1 VSICGF
7 QLYFRINV
15 SHKLK
20 EDKEKYDLV
29 YQVVGYALEVINEL
43 GHGLREKTYEK
54 GLIVEFKNN
63 SIRFSQQKIYS
74 VYYKN
79 VHIDDY
85 IPDLLVNDE
94 LIVEI
99 KVAEKI
105 CDEHIGQVINYLKI
119 SGCSLGLILNFK
131 HPKLEWKR
139 VILTE
144 NKSNRK

>member
-1 VSICGF
+1 MNTNKHEF
-7 QLYFRINV
+7 KNN
-15 SHKLK
+15 
-20 EDKEKYDLV
+20 DLV
-29 YQVVGYALEVINEL
+29 YQVVGCAMEVINEL

-54 GLIVEFKNN
+54 ALVVEFKRNN
-63 SIRFSQQKIYS
+63 ILFSQQKIYR

-85 IPDLLVNDE
+85 IPDLLVNDG

-99 KVAEKI
+99 KVVENI

-131 HPKLEWKR
+131 HSKLEWKR
-139 VILTE
+139 VIYTKGE
-144 NKSNRK
+144 AS

>member
-1 VSICGF
+1 MNTNKHEF
-7 QLYFRINV
+7 KNN
-15 SHKLK
+15 
-20 EDKEKYDLV
+20 DLV
-29 YQVVGYALEVINEL
+29 YQVVGCAMEVFNEL

-54 GLIVEFKNN
+54 ALIVEFKTNN
-63 SIRFSQQKIYS
+63 ILFSQQKIYR

-85 IPDLLVNDE
+85 IPDLLVNDR

-99 KVAEKI
+99 KVVENI

-119 SGCSLGLILNFK
+119 SGCSMGLILNFK

-144 NKSNRK
+144 NKSNHELTRIHTK

>member
-1 VSICGF
+1 M
-7 QLYFRINV
+7 NTNK
-15 SHKLK
+15 HELK
-20 EDKEKYDLV
+20 NNDLG
-29 YQVVGYALEVINEL
+29 YRVVGCAMEVINEL

-54 GLIVEFKNN
+54 ALIVEFKRNN
-63 SIRFSQQKIYS
+63 VLFSQQKVYG

-85 IPDLLVNDE
+85 IPDLLVNNE

-99 KVAEKI
+99 KVVEKI

-131 HPKLEWKR
+131 HSKLEWKR
-139 VILTE
+139 VIYTQGE
-144 NKSNRK
+144 AS

>member
-1 VSICGF
+1 
-7 QLYFRINV
+7 
-15 SHKLK
+15 LK
-20 EDKEKYDLV
+20 KEEHDLV
-29 YQVVGYALEVINEL
+29 YQVVGYAMEVINEL

-94 LIVEI
+94 LIIEI
-99 KVAEKI
+99 KVVEKI

-131 HPKLEWKR
+131 HPKLQWKR

-144 NKSNRK
+144 NKTNHE

>member
-1 VSICGF
+1 M
-7 QLYFRINV
+7 LTDKNIN
-15 SHKLK
+15 
-20 EDKEKYDLV
+20 DLA
-29 YQVVGYALEVINEL
+29 YQVVGCAMEVINEL

-54 GLIVEFKNN
+54 ALIVEFKRNN
-63 SIRFSQQKIYS
+63 FLFSQQKIYR
-74 VYYKN
+74 VYYKK

-99 KVAEKI
+99 KVVENI

-131 HPKLEWKR
+131 HSKLEWKR
-139 VILTE
+139 VILTGD
-144 NKSNRK
+144 NVS

>member
-1 VSICGF
+1 MNTNKHESE
-7 QLYFRINV
+7 N
-15 SHKLK
+15 
-20 EDKEKYDLV
+20 DDLV
-29 YQVVGYALEVINEL
+29 YQVVGCAMEVINQL

-54 GLIVEFKNN
+54 ALIVDFKINN
-63 SIRFSQQKIYS
+63 ILFSQQKIYRI
-74 VYYKN
+74 YYKN

-85 IPDLLVNDE
+85 IPDLLVNDR

-99 KVAEKI
+99 KVVENI

-144 NKSNRK
+144 NKSNHE

>member
-1 VSICGF
+1 M
-7 QLYFRINV
+7 NTNT
-15 SHKLK
+15 HELK
-20 EDKEKYDLV
+20 NNDFV
-29 YQVVGYALEVINEL
+29 YQVVGYAMEVINEL

-54 GLIVEFKNN
+54 ALIVELKRNN
-63 SIRFSQQKIYS
+63 ILFSQQKVYR

-85 IPDLLVNDE
+85 IPDLLVNDG

-99 KVAEKI
+99 KVAENI

-131 HPKLEWKR
+131 HSKLEWKR
-139 VILTE
+139 VIHTE
-144 NKSNRK
+144 GEAS

>member
-1 VSICGF
+1 MNTNKHEF
-7 QLYFRINV
+7 KNN
-15 SHKLK
+15 
-20 EDKEKYDLV
+20 DLV
-29 YQVVGYALEVINEL
+29 YQVVGCAMEVINEL

-54 GLIVEFKNN
+54 ALIIEFKTNN
-63 SIRFSQQKIYS
+63 IIFSQQKVYR

-85 IPDLLVNDE
+85 IPDLLVNDR

-99 KVAEKI
+99 KVVENI

-131 HPKLEWKR
+131 HSKLEWKR
-139 VILTE
+139 VIYTKGE
-144 NKSNRK
+144 AS

>member
-1 VSICGF
+1 M
-7 QLYFRINV
+7 NTNK
-15 SHKLK
+15 HELK
-20 EDKEKYDLV
+20 NNYLG
-29 YQVVGYALEVINEL
+29 YRVVGCAMEVINEL

-54 GLIVEFKNN
+54 ALIVEFKRNN
-63 SIRFSQQKIYS
+63 VLFSQQKVYG

-85 IPDLLVNDE
+85 IPDLLVNNE

-99 KVAEKI
+99 KVVEKI

-131 HPKLEWKR
+131 HSKLEWKR
-139 VILTE
+139 VIYTQGE
-144 NKSNRK
+144 AS

>member
-1 VSICGF
+1 MNTNKHEF
-7 QLYFRINV
+7 KNN
-15 SHKLK
+15 
-20 EDKEKYDLV
+20 DMV
-29 YQVVGYALEVINEL
+29 YQVVGCEMEVMNEL
-43 GHGLREKTYEK
+43 GHGLREKTYERA
-54 GLIVEFKNN
+54 LTVEFDRNN
-63 SIRFSQQKIYS
+63 IQCAQQK
-74 VYYKN
+74 VFKVFYKD

-85 IPDLLVNDE
+85 IPDLLVSDD

-99 KVAEKI
+99 KVAENI

-144 NKSNRK
+144 NKSNHG

>member
-1 VSICGF
+1 VPPD
-7 QLYFRINV
+7 N
-15 SHKLK
+15 KNN
-20 EDKEKYDLV
+20 DLV
-29 YQVVGYALEVINEL
+29 YQVVGCAMEVINEL

-54 GLIVEFKNN
+54 ALIVEFKRKNFL
-63 SIRFSQQKIYS
+63 FSQQKIYR
-74 VYYKN
+74 VFYKN

-99 KVAEKI
+99 KVVENI

-131 HPKLEWKR
+131 HSKLEWKR
-139 VILTE
+139 VIYTVIE
-144 NKSNRK
+144 AS

>member
-1 VSICGF
+1 MNADI
-7 QLYFRINV
+7 
-15 SHKLK
+15 HKLK
-20 EDKEKYDLV
+20 EEEHDLV
-29 YQVVGYALEVINEL
+29 YQVVGCAMEVINEL

-54 GLIVEFKNN
+54 GLIVEFQRTD
-63 SIRFSQQKIYS
+63 IFFSQQKVYE

-85 IPDLLVNDE
+85 IPDLLVKDE

-99 KVAEKI
+99 KVAERI

-119 SGCSLGLILNFK
+119 SRCSLGLILNFK

-139 VILTE
+139 VIFSE
-144 NKSNRK
+144 NSSTANEREKKQ